1 MPNEQRSPQRER
13 PRRTI
18 RAAGAARAER
28 LRRRIPLPEEVL
40 EAVER
45 SEPDTAPEPG
55 LRPRRDP
62 ADVGDL
68 GTADRPGE
76 EGNEIGGAAHAA
88 PANLMRSSAIMAVG
102 TIFSRATGFIRT
114 IVLAAALGTLLL
126 GDAYQTANM
135 VPFAVYDL
143 LIGGLLA
150 SVFVPFLVKRK
161 KLDADGGA
169 ATEQRLF
176 TVTLIVLFV
185 ITVLAILAAE
195 WLIRIYAGE
204 FTAAQHDVAVMLARF
219 MLGQIFF
226 IGASGIASAMLN
238 SRNHFGAPMWAP
250 VLNNIAIITVGLLFL
265 STAGSDSTPESVTT
279 SDLMLLGLGTTAGQV
294 LQCAVLI
301 WALFAA
307 GFRWRP
313 RLDLRGAGLGEAM
326 RTASWMMLY
335 IGVAQAGL
343 LVTTNVATRAG
354 VRAAQAGES
363 VGGAGITAYQYASQ
377 LFQLPYAII
386 AVSVITA
393 LLPRLSAHVAEG
405 RRDLVRSDFSRGFRL
420 SSVLIVPISLALV
433 VFAIP
438 FCVLVYARGST
449 SVEDAQ
455 GIGLILMAF
464 AVMLIPF
471 TLFQLLLRVFYALGD
486 TKTPSLIAIPAE
498 IAHATVAISLL
509 YVLPPGRIVVGL
521 PVAYGLYYIVGSLLA
536 WWLLRRQ
543 LNGLDGR
550 RMLRTLVLLHLA
562 AIPSVIFAVAM
573 NFAFAQLPGTL
584 LPSIASMAVGGA
596 IGAVLFIL
604 IAKKLRVTE
613 VTTFLDMIRTRLLRR

>member
-1 MPNEQRSPQRER
+1 M
-13 PRRTI
+13 
-18 RAAGAARAER
+18 
-28 LRRRIPLPEEVL
+28 PEEVL

-45 SEPDTAPEPG
+45 SEPPTAPEPG
-55 LRPRRDP
+55 LVTRRDP
-62 ADVGDL
+62 AEVGDL

-102 TIFSRATGFIRT
+102 TVFSRATGFVRT

-161 KLDADGGA
+161 KLDADGGT

-176 TVTLIVLFV
+176 TVTLLVLFA
-185 ITVLAILAAE
+185 ITILGILASE

-204 FTAAQHDVAVMLARF
+204 FTTAQHEVAVILARF
-219 MLGQIFF
+219 LLGQIFF

-250 VLNNIAIITVGLLFL
+250 VLNNIAIIAVGLLFL
-265 STAGSDSTPESVTT
+265 AVAGPGSTPESVTA
-279 SDLMLLGLGTTAGQV
+279 SDLTLLGLGTTVGQV
-294 LQCAVLI
+294 LQCVVLI

-326 RTASWMMLY
+326 RTASWMLLY

-354 VRAAQAGES
+354 VRAAEAGES

-405 RRDLVRSDFSRGFRL
+405 RRDLVRTDFSRGFRL
-420 SSVLIVPISLALV
+420 SAVLIVPISLALL

-455 GIGLILMAF
+455 GIGLILMVF
-464 AVMLIPF
+464 SVMLIPF

-498 IAHATVAISLL
+498 LTHATVAVSLL
-509 YVLPPGRIVVGL
+509 YLVPPERIVVGL
-521 PVAYGLYYIVGSLLA
+521 PAAYGLYYIVGSILA
-536 WWLLRRQ
+536 WWLLRKQ

-550 RMLRTLVLLHLA
+550 RMVRTLLMLHIA
-562 AIPSVIFAVAM
+562 AIPSVVFAVAM
-573 NFAFAQLPGTL
+573 TFAFAQLPGSL
-584 LPSIASMAVGGA
+584 LPSIGAMAVGGTV
-596 IGAVLFIL
+596 GVVLFIMFARL
-604 IAKKLRVTE
+604 LGVTE
-613 VTTFLDMIRTRLLRR
+613 VTTFLEMVRTRLLRR

>member
-1 MPNEQRSPQRER
+1 MPKQQR

-18 RAAGAARAER
+18 RAASAANAER
-28 LRRRIPLPEEVL
+28 LRQRIPMPEEVL

-45 SEPDTAPEPG
+45 SEPPTAPEPG
-55 LRPRRDP
+55 LVTRRDP
-62 ADVGDL
+62 AEVGDL

-102 TIFSRATGFIRT
+102 TVFSRATGFVRT

-161 KLDADGGA
+161 KLDADGGT

-176 TVTLIVLFV
+176 TVTLLVLFA
-185 ITVLAILAAE
+185 ITILGILASE

-204 FTAAQHDVAVMLARF
+204 FTTAQHEVAVILARF
-219 MLGQIFF
+219 LLGQIFF

-250 VLNNIAIITVGLLFL
+250 VLNNIAIIAVGLLFL
-265 STAGSDSTPESVTT
+265 AVAGPGSTPESVTA
-279 SDLMLLGLGTTAGQV
+279 SDLTLLGLGTTVGQV
-294 LQCAVLI
+294 LQCVVLI

-326 RTASWMMLY
+326 RTASWMLLY

-354 VRAAQAGES
+354 VRAAEAGES

-405 RRDLVRSDFSRGFRL
+405 RRDLVRTDFSRGFRL
-420 SSVLIVPISLALV
+420 SAVLIVPISLALL

-455 GIGLILMAF
+455 GIGLILMVF
-464 AVMLIPF
+464 SVMLIPF

-498 IAHATVAISLL
+498 LTHATVAVSLL
-509 YVLPPGRIVVGL
+509 YLVPPERIVVGL
-521 PVAYGLYYIVGSLLA
+521 PAAYGLYYIVGSILA
-536 WWLLRRQ
+536 WWLLRKQ

-550 RMLRTLVLLHLA
+550 RMVRTLLMLHIA
-562 AIPSVIFAVAM
+562 AIPSVVFAVAM
-573 NFAFAQLPGTL
+573 TFAFAQLPGSL
-584 LPSIASMAVGGA
+584 LPSIGAMAVGGTV
-596 IGAVLFIL
+596 GVVLFIMFARL
-604 IAKKLRVTE
+604 LGVTE
-613 VTTFLDMIRTRLLRR
+613 VTTFLEMVRTRLLRR